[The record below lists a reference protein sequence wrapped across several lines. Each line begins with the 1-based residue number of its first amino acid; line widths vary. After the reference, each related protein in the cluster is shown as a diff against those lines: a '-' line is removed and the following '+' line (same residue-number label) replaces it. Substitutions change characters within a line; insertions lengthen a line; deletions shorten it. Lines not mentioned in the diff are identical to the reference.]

1 MVPRTGTEVKVFFSD
16 SKVFTEV
23 DIGATAAT
31 LSRPEIVSISERERL
46 DCWKVLEEVNSS
58 MILLMELLV
67 EFGRT
72 TIRSEPISLTSFL
85 TRLEIL
91 PIKERIRIILATP
104 MAIPRQVRKERV
116 RFSLMEVLA
125 SLK

>member
-1 MVPRTGTEVKVFFSD
+1 MPRIGTEVKVFFSD

-58 MILLMELLV
+58 MIL
-67 EFGRT
+67 GKNKNNT
-72 TIRSEPISLTSFL
+72 GYTNGNTKTS
-85 TRLEIL
+85 
-91 PIKERIRIILATP
+91 KERTCTILFDGGP
-104 MAIPRQVRKERV
+104 GELEMSFKE
-116 RFSLMEVLA
+116 
-125 SLK
+125 